1 MEDSKHLCNMTQH
14 YFSLEVLSFT
24 VFAQKKLHEQAK
36 EQTNAKVAQLEERT
50 KVFEDWK
57 ATKRRVTRQ
66 TMLTGEIPPEQ
77 IEYEKDAEEFDRQ
90 IKIHKAKESFLNNEK
105 ARSDYVLFQIKRDV
119 NQVLEDLN
127 QTRRLLARYGQGMK
141 EAEAEEKSAQP
152 DDKIGKRNR
161 VLSQILINK
170 YMILVESLKK
180 KQENTALIHS
190 LHELGNLNFSI
201 ENLIATVDNWN
212 DSLDTIFQKYETLKS
227 FREVIAN
234 YKTPGYQLGTQKCVI
249 GGILLYKLSNFC
261 YSNSLHFQ
269 RECSL
274 MAFEMIFSIFKT
286 SLPHHFVAIDFGTY
300 RVKEIVEKEDIFSN
314 KYVLNPADAMMACNY
329 HALYL
334 MDMDKH
340 VNALPI
346 LGLLEYLATDVVM

>member
-1 MEDSKHLCNMTQH
+1 MRLGKQQTR
-14 YFSLEVLSFT
+14 
-24 VFAQKKLHEQAK
+24 K
-36 EQTNAKVAQLEERT
+36 EQGKQI
-50 KVFEDWK
+50 
-57 ATKRRVTRQ
+57 
-66 TMLTGEIPPEQ
+66 LTGEIHPKQ
-77 IEYEKDAEEFDRQ
+77 IEYEKNGEEFDRQ
-90 IKIHKAKESFLNNEK
+90 IKIHKSKEEFLNNEK
-105 ARSDYVLFQIKRDV
+105 ARSDDVLFQIKRDV
-119 NQVLEDLN
+119 NQVLEGLN

-161 VLSQILINK
+161 VLSQILITK
-170 YMILVESLKK
+170 YMILIDSLKK

-201 ENLIATVDNWN
+201 ENLIAAVDNWN
-212 DSLDTIFQKYETLKS
+212 DSLDTIFQKFETLKS

-234 YKTPGYQLGTQKCVI
+234 YKTPGYQLGIQKCII

-269 RECSL
+269 RECAL

-286 SLPHHFVAIDFGTY
+286 TLPHHFVAIDFGTY
-300 RVKEIVEKEDIFSN
+300 RVKEIVEKEEIFSN
-314 KYVLNPADAMMACNY
+314 KYVLTPAEAIIACNY

-334 MDMDKH
+334 MDMDRH